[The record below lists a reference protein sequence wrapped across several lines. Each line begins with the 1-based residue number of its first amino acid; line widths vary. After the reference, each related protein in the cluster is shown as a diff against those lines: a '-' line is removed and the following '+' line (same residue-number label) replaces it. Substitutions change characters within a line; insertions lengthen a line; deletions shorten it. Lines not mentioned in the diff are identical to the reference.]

1 MLIAPD
7 ESDANRRSETAA
19 LRAELGRRIE
29 RHMDLTGANATAIG
43 GLNLYRCTGLTP
55 AYSTIYEPSL
65 AVIVRGRKRVVVGD
79 ETYLYDE
86 SRFLLTAV
94 DMPTIA
100 NIMEATP
107 DQPHLAIML
116 RLDLETAR
124 QMIADIDIAAIE
136 TCNAGAAMATGPAT
150 LELLDAVNRLLGLLD
165 VPHDIPILGRLIE
178 REILYRLL
186 TGPTGA
192 RLRQT
197 VSLGTQANRAAR
209 VIAWLRGNFVLP
221 VRVEALADVAGMG
234 VSTLHHHFRALT
246 AMSPLQYQKH
256 LRLHEARRLM
266 LSEAIDAGTAAMRVG
281 YESPTQFSREYRRL
295 FGAPPKRDV
304 EALRIEAREF
314 AGVHG

>member
-7 ESDANRRSETAA
+7 ESDAHRRSETAA
-19 LRAELGRRIE
+19 LREVLGKRIE
-29 RHMDLTGANATAIG
+29 RHMDATGRNATAIG
-43 GLNLYRCTGLTP
+43 GLNLYRCTGVTP

-65 AVIVRGRKRVVVGD
+65 AVIVHGRKRVVVGD
-79 ETYLYDE
+79 ETYLYDS

-100 NIMEATP
+100 SVLDASP

-116 RLDLETAR
+116 KLDLETAR
-124 QMIADIDIAAIE
+124 HLIADMGLAAVEAGSMGAAI
-136 TCNAGAAMATGPAT
+136 ATGPAT
-150 LELLDAVNRLLGLLD
+150 ADLLDAVNRLIGLLET
-165 VPHDIPILGRLIE
+165 PQDIPILAGLIE

-209 VIAWLRGNFVLP
+209 VIAWLRENYVLP
-221 VRVEALADVAGMG
+221 VRVEALAEVAGMG

-266 LSEAIDAGTAAMRVG
+266 LSEAIDAGSAALRVG

-295 FGAPPKRDV
+295 FGAPPRRDI
-304 EALRIEAREF
+304 EALRIDAR
-314 AGVHG
+314 ALAHLHR

>member
-7 ESDANRRSETAA
+7 ESDAHRRSETAA
-19 LRAELGRRIE
+19 LREVLGKRIE
-29 RHMDLTGANATAIG
+29 RHMDATGRNATAIG
-43 GLNLYRCTGLTP
+43 GLNLYRCTGVTP

-65 AVIVRGRKRVVVGD
+65 AVIVHGRKRVVVGD
-79 ETYLYDE
+79 ETYLYDS

-100 NIMEATP
+100 SVLDASP

-116 RLDLETAR
+116 KLDLETAR
-124 QMIADIDIAAIE
+124 HLIADMGLAAVEAGSMGAAI
-136 TCNAGAAMATGPAT
+136 ATGPAT
-150 LELLDAVNRLLGLLD
+150 ADLLDAVNRLIGLLET
-165 VPHDIPILGRLIE
+165 PQDIPILAGLIE

-192 RLRQT
+192 QLRQT

-209 VIAWLRGNFVLP
+209 VIAWLRENYVLP
-221 VRVEALADVAGMG
+221 VRVEALAEVAGMG

-266 LSEAIDAGTAAMRVG
+266 LSEAIDAGSAALRVG

-295 FGAPPKRDV
+295 FGAPPRRDI
-304 EALRIEAREF
+304 EALRIDAR
-314 AGVHG
+314 ALAHLHR

>member
-7 ESDANRRSETAA
+7 ESDADRRSETVA
-19 LRAELGRRIE
+19 LREVLGKRIE
-29 RHMDLTGANATAIG
+29 RLLDASRRNGTAIG
-43 GLNLYRCTGLTP
+43 GLNLYRCTGVTP

-65 AVIVRGRKRVVVGD
+65 AVIVHGRKRVVVGD

-100 NIMEATP
+100 SVLDASP
-107 DQPHLAIML
+107 DWPHLSIML
-116 RLDLETAR
+116 KLDLEAAR
-124 QMIADIDIAAIE
+124 QLIADIDLAAIE
-136 TCNAGAAMATGPAT
+136 TSGAGAAMATGPAT
-150 LELLDAVNRLLGLLD
+150 LELLDAVNRLIGLLET
-165 VPHDIPILGRLIE
+165 PRDIPILAGLIE

-209 VIAWLRGNFVLP
+209 VIAWLRENYVLP
-221 VRVEALADVAGMG
+221 VRVEALAEVAGMA
-234 VSTLHHHFRALT
+234 VSTLHHHFRELT

-266 LSEAIDAGTAAMRVG
+266 LSEAIDAGSAALRVG

-304 EALRIEAREF
+304 EALRVDAREL
-314 AGVHG
+314 AHLHR

>member
-1 MLIAPD
+1 MLTISE
-7 ESDANRRSETAA
+7 ESDARRRAETAA
-19 LRAELGRRIE
+19 VRAELGKRIG
-29 RHMDLTGANATAIG
+29 RHLDATGENGTAIA
-43 GLNLYRCTGLTP
+43 GLNLYRCTNVTP

-65 AVIVRGRKRVVVGD
+65 AMIVHGRKRIVVGD
-79 ETYLYDE
+79 EAHIYDE

-100 NIMEATP
+100 CFLEASP
-107 DQPHLAIML
+107 EQPHLAIML
-116 RLDLETAR
+116 KLDLAAVR
-124 QMIADIDIAAIE
+124 QLMGEIDMAAID
-136 TCNAGAAMATGPAT
+136 TGGAGGAMTIGPAT
-150 LELLDAVNRLLGLLD
+150 LDLVDAVNRLVGLLD
-165 VPHDIPILGRLIE
+165 TPHDIPVLGKLVE

-197 VSLGTQANRAAR
+197 VSLGTQTHRAAR
-209 VIAWLRGNFVLP
+209 VIAWLRENFALP
-221 VRVEALADVAGMG
+221 VRIEALAEVAGMG
-234 VSTLHHHFRALT
+234 VSTLHHHFRELT

-266 LSEAIDAGTAAMRVG
+266 LSEAIDAGSAALRVG

-304 EALRIEAREF
+304 EALRAETREF
-314 AGVHG
+314 ATPAA

>member
-7 ESDANRRSETAA
+7 ESDANRRAETAA
-19 LRAELGRRIE
+19 LREVLGRRIE
-29 RHMDLTGANATAIG
+29 RHMDATGVNATAIG
-43 GLNLYRCTGLTP
+43 GLNLYRCTGVPP

-65 AVIVRGRKRVVVGD
+65 AVIVHGRKRVVVGD

-100 NIMEATP
+100 SILEASP
-107 DQPHLAIML
+107 ERPHLAIMFG
-116 RLDLETAR
+116 LDLETAR
-124 QMIADIDIAAIE
+124 QLIADIDIAEIE
-136 TCNAGAAMATGPAT
+136 TSNAGAAIATGPAT
-150 LELLDAVNRLLGLLD
+150 LDLLDAVNRLLGLLET
-165 VPHDIPILGRLIE
+165 PQDIPILGKLIE

-197 VSLGTQANRAAR
+197 VSLGTHANRAAR
-209 VIAWLRGNFVLP
+209 VIAWLRENYAAS
-221 VRVEALADVAGMG
+221 VRLETLAEVAGMG

-266 LSEAIDAGTAAMRVG
+266 LSEALDAGSAALRVG

-295 FGAPPKRDV
+295 FGAPPRRDV
-304 EALRIEAREF
+304 EALRIEAREL
-314 AGVHG
+314 ASLHR